1 MKTKILGLLT
11 VGLAAGPMAANAV
24 SGTLIYINSSSGAL
38 YSYDPSAAF
47 AETLVNASTEAFS
60 ISSGPLGS
68 TLYIQSGSGSLSTYN
83 LLSNLQTNVGGSV
96 PGNALGEGRDGF
108 LYSGSGTQL
117 FQVAPATGVSTLVGS
132 GTFGYAGDIAV
143 DPTDLS
149 AMYGAVDTSNGVALV
164 TVNKGTGAQ
173 SLVGLFGVAGSIYGL
188 GFALD
193 GTLYAA
199 GPTGPGVGA
208 IYTID
213 KLTGAA
219 TFARALGFDPF
230 DMATQPFEFREPVP
244 EPASLALLG
253 LGLAGL
259 AATRRRKQ

>member
-11 VGLAAGPMAANAV
+11 VGLVAGPMAANAV

-47 AETLVNASTEAFS
+47 AETLVNVSTGAFS

-68 TLYIQSGSGSLSTYN
+68 TLYMQIGSGSLATYN
-83 LLSNLQTNVGGSV
+83 LLSNVQTNVGGSV

-108 LYSGSGTQL
+108 LYSGSGAQL
-117 FQVAPATGVSTLVGS
+117 YQVAPATGVSTLVGS

-149 AMYGAVDTSNGVALV
+149 AMYGAVDTGNGVALV

-199 GPTGPGVGA
+199 GPVSGGGA
-208 IYTID
+208 IYTVD
-213 KLTGAA
+213 KLTGVA
-219 TFARALGFDPF
+219 TFARARRFEPY
-230 DMATQPFEFREPVP
+230 DMATQPFEFGEPVP

-259 AATRRRKQ
+259 GLSRRRRA